1 MGFLRIT
8 LALLVVYYHA
18 GGFATPGVLPDGL
31 TAVQLFY
38 VISGFYMALVLNE
51 KYRTPAMNWTFYSN
65 RFFRLWPSMMVVAAL
80 TVATFVV
87 LDRVLLYHLEMGLG
101 PFLDTLRALPARAI
115 ALIAIANIAV
125 FGQDWIWFLGL
136 DPAGISWSATQLD
149 PARNGASFL
158 INHPTFTV
166 AIEASFYLISP
177 FVVRR
182 STALAIALAAA
193 GFAYH
198 IAIYLAGLD
207 RYMWS
212 YHFVASGAYF
222 YFLGVCAYKAYA
234 WLERQPAEAPL
245 ARLLARLEPAI
256 LAAAAVAILLAWNLV
271 RAPSLSMALILAA
284 VLPLLFR
291 RTRRAALDRRVGELS
306 YSVYLVHFPLYL
318 VLLAT
323 VGGRAVLPLTIA
335 LALALACLLYLTI
348 EAPIDR
354 WRQRRAA
361 LALQVGR
368 SRSGSTHP
376 AGAPAE

>member
-18 GGFATPGVLPDGL
+18 GGFAAPGVLPDGL

-51 KYRTPAMNWTFYSN
+51 KYRTPALNWTFYSN
-65 RFFRLWPSMMVVAAL
+65 RFFRLWPSMMVVAAA
-80 TVATFVV
+80 TVASFVV
-87 LDRVLLYHLEMGLG
+87 LDKVLLYHLEMGLG
-101 PFLDTLRALPARAI
+101 PFVETLRALPAHAL
-115 ALIAIANIAV
+115 ALIAFANVAV
-125 FGQDWIWFLGL
+125 FGQDWIWFLGF

-166 AIEASFYLISP
+166 AIEASFYLVSP

-182 STALAIALAAA
+182 AAALAIGLAAA
-193 GFAYH
+193 GFLYH

-245 ARLLARLEPAI
+245 ARALARLEPAI
-256 LAAAAVAILLAWNLV
+256 LATAGIAILAAWNLV
-271 RAPSLSMALILAA
+271 RAPSLSMALVLAA

-291 RTRRAALDRRVGELS
+291 RTRRSALDRKVGELS

-318 VLLAT
+318 VLLDT
-323 VGGRAVLPLTIA
+323 IGGRAVLPLTIA
-335 LALALACLLYLTI
+335 LALVLAGLLYLAV

-361 LALQVGR
+361 QAMRVG
-368 SRSGSTHP
+368 GSPGGGAQP
-376 AGAPAE
+376 ATAPAE